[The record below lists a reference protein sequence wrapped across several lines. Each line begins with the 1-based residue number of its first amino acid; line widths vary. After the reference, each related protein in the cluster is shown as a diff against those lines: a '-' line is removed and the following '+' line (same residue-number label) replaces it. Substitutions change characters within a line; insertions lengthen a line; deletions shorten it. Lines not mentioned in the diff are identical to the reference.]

1 MRKRNVFNLCIQI
14 TVLTVPASLYGLS
27 LFAAP
32 PAYWETIALSAAL
45 LVLFGAGCVRLVP
58 ALTSMLLGEEE
69 SHLLREGDRTYRR
82 CGSRELF
89 KLFLIVLAVRLLE
102 FPLTYIVHFRLF
114 GYTGTFFEVQRLW
127 LDLYH
132 VETAFPLYG
141 WLSNIFWIVTANFNH
156 ARFIG
161 SYFFTSLAVVALY
174 YLVQLD
180 FDRKTARRS
189 VRYFLLMPFSLVLM
203 GTVPDGLFLLLS
215 ILCLLFIRKKQF
227 PLANLFAMLAVLTH
241 ALGVLLILPI
251 VVSCVSDLIGGIRSN
266 REVRKGYYA
275 RQTFNV
281 LSVLLIPIGVVLV
294 MLYSQISFGDAFS
307 LYRHALGTPGVGVSG
322 LFRFLDAGMERSLL
336 FGNDTVATLLGTY
349 LPQLLGLVF
358 AVVMIILACGKISTS
373 FVLLM
378 VASVCA
384 IVATGRVSDT
394 ARIVTAT
401 APFVI
406 TLAVRIKNRWLD
418 AAVTTILLAGWLAYF
433 YAFIAGF
440 TGGIG

>member
-1 MRKRNVFNLCIQI
+1 MRKRNVFILCIQI
-14 TVLTVPASLYGLS
+14 IVLTVPALLYGLS

-45 LVLFGAGCVRLVP
+45 LLLFGAGCVRLVP
-58 ALTSMLLGEEE
+58 ALTSQLLGEEE
-69 SHLLREGDRTYRR
+69 FHLQKEGDRTYRR
-82 CGSRELF
+82 CGTRELF

-141 WLSNIFWIVTANFNH
+141 WLSNSFWIITANFNH

-161 SYFFTSLAVVALY
+161 SYLFTSLAVVALY
-174 YLVQLD
+174 YLVQQD

-215 ILCLLFIRKKQF
+215 ILCLLFIRKKRF
-227 PLANLFAMLAVLTH
+227 PFASLFAMLAVMTH

-251 VVSCVSDLIGGIRSN
+251 VVSCISDLIGGIRSN
-266 REVRKGYYA
+266 RETGKGFFL

-281 LSVLLIPIGVVLV
+281 LSVLLIPIGIALV

-336 FGNDTVATLLGTY
+336 VGNDTVAALLGTY

-358 AVVMIILACGKISTS
+358 AAVMIILASGRISAS

-384 IVATGRVSDT
+384 LVATGHVSDT
-394 ARIVTAT
+394 ARVVTAT

-406 TLAVRIKNRWLD
+406 TLAVRVKNRWVD
-418 AAVTTILLAGWLAYF
+418 AAVTVLLSVGWLAYF

-440 TGGIG
+440 TGGIA